1 MPKNKDKDQAEIIIR
16 RLANQGCIA
25 FSKHCRDSM
34 NERSV
39 TADDFLQV
47 LMWGQVLT
55 IEKDSKTEHWKCE
68 VNGTDIDGDN
78 LTVHVAIDE
87 VRQMVVCITVY

>member
-1 MPKNKDKDQAEIIIR
+1 MNKDEAEIIIR
-16 RLANQGCIA
+16 RLANQGCIV
-25 FSKHCRDSM
+25 FSKHCSESM
-34 NERSV
+34 NKRSV

-55 IEKDSKTEHWKCE
+55 IERNTKTEHWKCE

-78 LTVHVAIDE
+78 LTLQVAIDE
-87 VRQMVVCITVY
+87 VQQMVICITVY